1 MGHLALRDVCCLA
14 RVSRDWKVAVDGAA
28 SFWKRLVYWEPLTLL
43 VALEAAEERRFGTD
57 LGQWLGLLQRVRAMS
72 LRQQVQKMLN
82 VPASCQACGVALQ
95 GRHLS
100 KAVKTGAVTRE
111 IPAISNLTRLCGDC
125 GNDFVVPQQSAR
137 SLFPEIGRADYLL
150 LRSLKL
156 DNRKCLI
163 LSDLRHRAS
172 RKRGELL
179 EHEARTLGISAR
191 QLWERRNVPRPK
203 GAEHLSGTDAVKA
216 FFDEIDD
223 EDDDPAAKR
232 NGETVKS
239 TEPKKVSWVPL
250 HLVFE
255 QPGEE
260 WAPDSHETVA
270 RRNLELL
277 QELRLVEMVKREDT
291 QVGFVETWDTPYSEA
306 TPAPAKKQ
314 RKRKDDDDEDDYE
327 EEHSASPE
335 KRGRGRGKAS
345 SQEFRLGD
353 DDDDDDDDDDIDSDE
368 EDEDSFIKP
377 TKKKGAAAANSANAN
392 NKKKAGRKKKKGAYD
407 DDEDEMGDEG
417 DDDDDDDGASYGRK
431 GRKKKAPVAAAGSRK
446 GGRRGSARNGK
457 AEVPS
462 RDRPNVIKTF
472 AELQSNPELK
482 TFIAKFG
489 WSKVPHSHPEY
500 RVCLA
505 RYDTTEKTDDGFLK
519 FRMRDELMVGF
530 WNDKSGWSV
539 CYVLN
544 DARNDRGGFKWG
556 LVANNYVEMIDWWT
570 PQEMADAIS
579 HRKE

>member
-1 MGHLALRDVCCLA
+1 MVG
-14 RVSRDWKVAVDGAA
+14 
-28 SFWKRLVYWEPLTLL
+28 
-43 VALEAAEERRFGTD
+43 
-57 LGQWLGLLQRVRAMS
+57 
-72 LRQQVQKMLN
+72 
-82 VPASCQACGVALQ
+82 
-95 GRHLS
+95 
-100 KAVKTGAVTRE
+100 
-111 IPAISNLTRLCGDC
+111 
-125 GNDFVVPQQSAR
+125 
-137 SLFPEIGRADYLL
+137 ADYLL

-203 GAEHLSGTDAVKA
+203 GAQHPSGLDAVKA

-223 EDDDPAAKR
+223 EDDDRTRHNGEATAAAAAK
-232 NGETVKS
+232 S
-239 TEPKKVSWVPL
+239 AEPKKVSWVPV

-277 QELRLVEMVKREDT
+277 QELRLVEMVKREET

-314 RKRKDDDDEDDYE
+314 RKRRDDDDEDDYE
-327 EEHSASPE
+327 EEPSASPE
-335 KRGRGRGKAS
+335 KRGRGRGKGS
-345 SQEFRLGD
+345 SQEFRPGNNND
-353 DDDDDDDDDDIDSDE
+353 GDDDDDDDDDIDSDE

-377 TKKKGAAAANSANAN
+377 TKKKGAAAANNAN

-407 DDEDEMGDEG
+407 DDDEEMGDNGE
-417 DDDDDDDGASYGRK
+417 DDDDDDGASYGRK
-431 GRKKKAPVAAAGSRK
+431 GRKKKAPVAASSTSGSRK
-446 GGRRGSARNGK
+446 GSRRGSARNGK
-457 AEVPS
+457 TVVPS

-482 TFIAKFG
+482 AFIVKFG
-489 WSKVPHSHPEY
+489 WVKVPHSHPEY
-500 RVCLA
+500 RVCVA
-505 RYDTTEKTDDGFLK
+505 KYDTSDNPDDGFLK
-519 FRMRDELMVGF
+519 FRMRDEMMVGF
-530 WNDKSGWSV
+530 WNEKNGWSV
-539 CYVLN
+539 CYLLN
-544 DARNDRGGFKWG
+544 DARNDRGGYKWG

-570 PQEMADAIS
+570 PQEMVDAIS
-579 HRKE
+579 TEK